1 MADLT
6 VDTGLDD
13 VNTAL
18 KSISDEFD
26 NAQANADA
34 GDSVWG
40 QRDVAKA
47 MHDFAHNWYVHRDKI
62 KDRLAKL
69 STRVDQAVQT
79 WTDADHQ
86 LGASIATESS
96 DGSSAVAALTDSA
109 TSTET
114 TGGASA

>member
-26 NAQANADA
+26 NAQSNADA

-40 QRDVAKA
+40 QRDVAQA

-69 STRVDQAVQT
+69 STRVDEAVQT

-86 LGASIATESS
+86 LGASIATQSS
-96 DGSSAVAALTDSA
+96 DSGGGAAAAAQSA
-109 TSTET
+109 TGTET
-114 TGGASA
+114 TGATGG